1 MSDEAK
7 RGDVIGVVGSDR
19 YREWTYERRRP
30 GVPVLGI
37 LLLTLG
43 GILLVNQLA
52 PGAVNLVFSIAGLA
66 IGLGFLYA
74 WFRGGWGLYPGILF
88 VALSLPGL
96 LIGLGALPQRDGY
109 STLLLGAGLLAVALV
124 RLRDRRGFGWQG
136 LLGLVLALVG
146 GAAIAGDIGVGA
158 FIWAAVLIGAGIAII
173 FRR

>member
-1 MSDEAK
+1 MSHQAK
-7 RGDVIGVVGSDR
+7 RGDVIGAAGPDG

-30 GVPVLGI
+30 GVPILGI
-37 LLLTLG
+37 LLLALG

-52 PGAVNLVFSIAGLA
+52 PGTVNLAFSAAGLA
-66 IGLGFLYA
+66 FGLGFLYS
-74 WFRGGWGLYPGILF
+74 WFRGGWGFYPGILF
-88 VALSLPGL
+88 VALSFPGL

-109 STLLLGAGLLAVALV
+109 STMLLGAGLLAVALL

-136 LLGLVLALVG
+136 LLGLVLAFIG

>member
-1 MSDEAK
+1 MSDEV
-7 RGDVIGVVGSDR
+7 RHGDVIDVAGAGE
-19 YREWTYERRRP
+19 YRQWTYERRRP
-30 GVPVLGI
+30 GVPILGI
-37 LLLTLG
+37 LLLALG

-52 PGAVNLVFSIAGLA
+52 PGAVNLVFSAVGLA
-66 IGLGFLYA
+66 IGLGFLYS

-88 VALSLPGL
+88 VALCLPGL
-96 LIGLGALPQRDGY
+96 LVGLGILPQRDGY
-109 STLLLGAGLLAVALV
+109 STLVLGVGLLVVALA